1 MRLHRYRLRSGGRL
15 SAAGYSARGVIL
27 CVLAWFLLD
36 GAIRSDPKAVGDTD
50 TAFDFIG
57 GGIVGDSAFAV
68 VALGTIAYGI
78 FMYVNAW
85 HYKFD
90 SAPEQVDG
98 RQGPGAGVRAAP
110 AD

>member
-1 MRLHRYRLRSGGRL
+1 
-15 SAAGYSARGVIL
+15 VIL